1 MIKTL
6 DELTAEF
13 TEKFGGDKSDA
24 FIEFLENMSDTISDL
39 VSKNTDIDERL
50 RKLDN
55 DWRERYIKRF
65 TNVDVVEP
73 NKNYEDIEEEESK
86 NEESEK
92 TIDDLFEE

>member
-6 DELTAEF
+6 DELTAEI

-24 FIEFLENMSDTISDL
+24 FIEFLENMTDSINDL
-39 VSKNTDIDERL
+39 VSKNTDIDERV

-65 TNVDVVEP
+65 TNVDVVEQ
-73 NKNYEDIEEEESK
+73 NKNYDDLEESK

>member
-24 FIEFLENMSDTISDL
+24 FIEFLENMTDTITDL
-39 VSKNTDIDERL
+39 VSKNTDIDGRV

-55 DWRERYIKRF
+55 EWRERYIKRF

-73 NKNYEDIEEEESK
+73 NKNYDDIEESK

>member
-24 FIEFLENMSDTISDL
+24 FIEFLENMTDSINDL
-39 VSKNTDIDERL
+39 VSKNTDVDERV
-50 RKLDN
+50 RKFDN

-65 TNVDVVEP
+65 TNVDVVEQ
-73 NKNYEDIEEEESK
+73 NKNYDDIEESK

>member
-6 DELTAEF
+6 EELTAEF
-13 TEKFGGDKSDA
+13 TEKFGSDKSDA
-24 FIEFLENMSDTISDL
+24 FIEFLENMSDTITDL
-39 VSKNTDIDERL
+39 VSKNTDIDERV

-65 TNVDVVEP
+65 TTVDVVGP
-73 NKNYEDIEEEESK
+73 NKNYDDIENEESK

>member
-6 DELTAEF
+6 EELTAEF
-13 TEKFGGDKSDA
+13 TEKFGADKSDT
-24 FIEFLENMSDTISDL
+24 FIEFLENMTDTITDL
-39 VSKNTDIDERL
+39 VSKNTDIDERV

-65 TNVDVVEP
+65 TNVDVVEQ
-73 NKNYEDIEEEESK
+73 NKNYDDLEESK

>member
-24 FIEFLENMSDTISDL
+24 FIEFLENMTDSINDL
-39 VSKNTDIDERL
+39 VSKNTDIDERV

-65 TNVDVVEP
+65 TNVDVVEQ
-73 NKNYEDIEEEESK
+73 NKNYDDIEESK

>member
-24 FIEFLENMSDTISDL
+24 FIEFLENMTDTINDL
-39 VSKNTDIDERL
+39 VSKNTDIDERV

-65 TNVDVVEP
+65 TNVDVVEQ
-73 NKNYEDIEEEESK
+73 NKNYDDIEESK

>member
-6 DELTAEF
+6 DGLTAEF

-24 FIEFLENMSDTISDL
+24 FIEFLENMTDTISDL

-50 RKLDN
+50 IKLDN

-65 TNVDVVEP
+65 TNVDVVEQ
-73 NKNYEDIEEEESK
+73 NKNYDDIEESK

>member
-24 FIEFLENMSDTISDL
+24 FIEFLENMTDTITDL
-39 VSKNTDIDERL
+39 VSKNTDIDERI

-65 TNVDVVEP
+65 TNVDVVEQ
-73 NKNYEDIEEEESK
+73 NKNYDDIEESK

>member
-6 DELTAEF
+6 DELTAEV
-13 TEKFGGDKSDA
+13 TEKFGADKSDA
-24 FIEFLENMSDTISDL
+24 FIEFLENMTDTITDL
-39 VSKNTDIDERL
+39 VSKNTDIDERV

-65 TNVDVVEP
+65 TNVDVVEQ
-73 NKNYEDIEEEESK
+73 NKNYDDIEESK

>member
-6 DELTAEF
+6 EELTAEF
-13 TEKFGGDKSDA
+13 TEKFGSDKSDA
-24 FIEFLENMSDTISDL
+24 FIEFLENMTDTITDL
-39 VSKNTDIDERL
+39 VSKNTDIDERV

-65 TNVDVVEP
+65 TNVDVVEQ
-73 NKNYEDIEEEESK
+73 NKNYDDIEESK

>member
-13 TEKFGGDKSDA
+13 TGKFGDDKSDA
-24 FIEFLENMSDTISDL
+24 FIEFLENMTDTITDL
-39 VSKNTDIDERL
+39 LSKNTDIDGRL

-73 NKNYEDIEEEESK
+73 NKYYDDIEESK

>member
-13 TEKFGGDKSDA
+13 TEKFGSDKSDA
-24 FIEFLENMSDTISDL
+24 FIEFLENMTDTITDL
-39 VSKNTDIDERL
+39 VSKNTDIDERI

-65 TNVDVVEP
+65 TNVDVVEQ
-73 NKNYEDIEEEESK
+73 NKNYDDIEESK

>member
-13 TEKFGGDKSDA
+13 TDKFGGDKSDT
-24 FIEFLENMSDTISDL
+24 FIEFLENMTDTINDL
-39 VSKNTDIDERL
+39 VSKNTDIDERV

-65 TNVDVVEP
+65 TTVDVVGP
-73 NKNYEDIEEEESK
+73 NKNDDDIEESK

>member
-1 MIKTL
+1 MIKTV

-13 TEKFGGDKSDA
+13 TEKFGSDKSDA
-24 FIEFLENMSDTISDL
+24 FIEFLENMTDTITDL
-39 VSKNTDIDERL
+39 VSKNTDIDERV

-65 TNVDVVEP
+65 TNVDVVGP
-73 NKNYEDIEEEESK
+73 NKNYDDIEESK

>member
-24 FIEFLENMSDTISDL
+24 FIEFLENMTDTISDL
-39 VSKNTDIDERL
+39 VSKNTDIDERV

-65 TNVDVVEP
+65 TNVDVVEQ
-73 NKNYEDIEEEESK
+73 NKNYDDIEESK

>member
-24 FIEFLENMSDTISDL
+24 FIEFLENMTDSINDL
-39 VSKNTDIDERL
+39 VSKNTDVDERV

-65 TNVDVVEP
+65 TNVDVVGQ
-73 NKNYEDIEEEESK
+73 NKNYDDIEESK

>member
-6 DELTAEF
+6 EELTAEF

-24 FIEFLENMSDTISDL
+24 FIEFLENMTDTITDL
-39 VSKNTDIDERL
+39 VSKNTDIDERV

-65 TNVDVVEP
+65 TNVDVVEQ
-73 NKNYEDIEEEESK
+73 NKNYDDIEESK

>member
-24 FIEFLENMSDTISDL
+24 FIEFLENMTDTISDL
-39 VSKNTDIDERL
+39 VSKNTDIDERV

-73 NKNYEDIEEEESK
+73 NKNYDDIEESK

>member
-24 FIEFLENMSDTISDL
+24 FIEFLENMTDTINDL
-39 VSKNTDIDERL
+39 VSKNTDIDERV

-65 TNVDVVEP
+65 TNVDVVGQ
-73 NKNYEDIEEEESK
+73 NKNYDDIEESK

>member
-24 FIEFLENMSDTISDL
+24 FIEFLENMTDTINDL

-65 TNVDVVEP
+65 TNVDGVEQ
-73 NKNYEDIEEEESK
+73 NKNYDDIEESE

>member
-6 DELTAEF
+6 DELTTEF
-13 TEKFGGDKSDA
+13 TDKFGSDKSDA
-24 FIEFLENMSDTISDL
+24 FIEFLENMTDTITDL
-39 VSKNTDIDERL
+39 VSKNTDVDERV

-65 TNVDVVEP
+65 TNVDVVEQ
-73 NKNYEDIEEEESK
+73 NKNYDDIEESK

>member
-24 FIEFLENMSDTISDL
+24 FIEFLENMTDTITDL
-39 VSKNTDIDERL
+39 VSKNTDIDERV

-65 TNVDVVEP
+65 TNVDVVGQ
-73 NKNYEDIEEEESK
+73 NKNYDDIEESK

>member
-24 FIEFLENMSDTISDL
+24 FIEFLENMTDTITDL
-39 VSKNTDIDERL
+39 VSKNTDIDERV

-65 TNVDVVEP
+65 TNVDVVEQ
-73 NKNYEDIEEEESK
+73 NKNYDDIEESK

>member
-13 TEKFGGDKSDA
+13 TEKFGGNKSDA
-24 FIEFLENMSDTISDL
+24 FIVFLENMTDTITDL
-39 VSKNTDIDERL
+39 VSKNTYIDERL

-65 TNVDVVEP
+65 TNVDVVEQ
-73 NKNYEDIEEEESK
+73 NKNYDDIEESK

>member
-13 TEKFGGDKSDA
+13 TEKFGSDKSDA
-24 FIEFLENMSDTISDL
+24 FIEFLENMSDTITDL
-39 VSKNTDIDERL
+39 VSKNTDIDERV

-65 TNVDVVEP
+65 TTVDVVGP
-73 NKNYEDIEEEESK
+73 NKNYDDIEDEESK

>member
-6 DELTAEF
+6 EELTAEF

-24 FIEFLENMSDTISDL
+24 FIELLENMTDTINDL
-39 VSKNTDIDERL
+39 VSKNTDIDERV

-65 TNVDVVEP
+65 TNVDVVEQ
-73 NKNYEDIEEEESK
+73 NKNYDDIEESK

>member
-13 TEKFGGDKSDA
+13 TEKFGNDKSDA
-24 FIEFLENMSDTISDL
+24 FIEFLENMSDTITDL

-50 RKLDN
+50 RNLDN
-55 DWRERYIKRF
+55 EWRERYIKRF
-65 TNVDVVEP
+65 TTVDVVGP
-73 NKNYEDIEEEESK
+73 NKNSDDNEESK

>member
-6 DELTAEF
+6 DELTTEF
-13 TEKFGGDKSDA
+13 TEKFGDDKSDA
-24 FIEFLENMSDTISDL
+24 FIEFLENMSDTITDL

-55 DWRERYIKRF
+55 EWRERYIKRF
-65 TNVDVVEP
+65 TTVDVVGP
-73 NKNYEDIEEEESK
+73 NKNYDDIEESE

-92 TIDDLFEE
+92 TIDDLFE

>member
-24 FIEFLENMSDTISDL
+24 FIEFLENMTDTISDL

-65 TNVDVVEP
+65 TNVDVVEQ
-73 NKNYEDIEEEESK
+73 NKNYDDIEESK